1 MKTLYLQPNVA
12 FEPLICRWYAWPF
25 LMAPAALSLVMKNRL
40 LPILESFVEDPEF
53 HRSAG
58 RNPKMRGGP
67 FVDHDGDVAAAQ
79 ALLDQMRSSVR
90 TQLDLALALEKA
102 ADLLEQTG
110 KGHSLEPMYERMPQ
124 PLRGFVELGYDLHN
138 HASLRL
144 IEPLMY
150 ASPQYD
156 ASLQSVFLRPMGSE
170 PRPFVMSTPLIDCSR
185 GVLVNAPFADAL
197 WDDLA
202 RARQEGLD
210 DAAFASL
217 RSRVQQHCADMS
229 RFDSLFT
236 ETPPPVRHAAA
247 PHDGLRV
254 RYFGHA
260 TLLIEGA
267 GSSVLVDPSFAY
279 SAAAGLDC
287 FDFQDLPQRIDYLL
301 LTHNHQ
307 DHVLFEFLL
316 QLRHRVGT
324 VVVPKSNGGFLQDPS
339 LKLILEKAGFKSVV
353 ELDELG
359 TIALDGGSITG
370 LPFLGEHSDLHIRS
384 KLGYSVE
391 LAGKRVMCLADSNNL
406 EPEMYRHIARLVP
419 SPDLLFIGMECEGGP
434 MSWLYGSFLTKRLS
448 REHDEARRLNGSN
461 FARAKSIV
469 DDLRPRGVFVYAM
482 GAEPWFSHITSI
494 VYDERSIPIVEAN
507 KLIDYCITRDIPAER
522 LYGKREITLT
532 QHPAVGRT

>member
-1 MKTLYLQPNVA
+1 
-12 FEPLICRWYAWPF
+12 
-25 LMAPAALSLVMKNRL
+25 
-40 LPILESFVEDPEF
+40 
-53 HRSAG
+53 
-58 RNPKMRGGP
+58 MRGGP